1 MHKACKEKRVVK
13 SLNEKLMKRKIY
25 FVQIL
30 LSLLIYCI
38 GLWTGMDR
46 QLLKAMQQL
55 KQIELEMYFLKIFK
69 LCELLFKITSK
80 RTINIHS
87 RTLMYNIFIKFYNVF
102 NKIFVCNGPLYPNN
116 LNRRKTIHKIRNLN
130 RSIHKIIDLN
140 LS

>member
-1 MHKACKEKRVVK
+1 MVK

-87 RTLMYNIFIKFYNVF
+87 RTLMYNIFIKSYNVF
-102 NKIFVCNGPLYPNN
+102 YKIFVCNGPLYPNN